1 MLCSSLFSLLPQVLE
16 QQLAQAC
23 AEVSRQQ
30 QVTADVQEQ
39 LAEQSA
45 RFEQVTFETVALV
58 SW

>member
-1 MLCSSLFSLLPQVLE
+1 LLLLQALQ
-16 QQLAQAC
+16 QQLAQAR

-45 RFEQVTFETVALV
+45 GFEQVTFGTIALV
-58 SW
+58 WW